1 MYSKISLLICSLI
14 IFESFSQNTNLESSL
29 NDTFFIDKIPEVK
42 VYAFK
47 NNVERRE
54 YLILKRRVY
63 KVYPYA
69 LLAKDKLY
77 YIQTNLKTIPKKR
90 RKKKHIREMTKW
102 LKESYS
108 DRLKKLTKS
117 EGRILVKLI
126 HRETNITT
134 YDIVKSYRG
143 RFNAFFWQSMARI
156 WDNDLKT
163 KYDPVNVKEDEFI
176 EHIIQKARSE
186 GRFK

>member
-1 MYSKISLLICSLI
+1 
-14 IFESFSQNTNLESSL
+14 
-29 NDTFFIDKIPEVK
+29 
-42 VYAFK
+42 
-47 NNVERRE
+47 
-54 YLILKRRVY
+54 
-63 KVYPYA
+63 
-69 LLAKDKLY
+69 
-77 YIQTNLKTIPKKR
+77 
-90 RKKKHIREMTKW
+90 MTKW